1 MSDRKKLVALACAA
15 AALAVLLVG
24 WGLNSFIF
32 RYALS
37 RRLPRLLAMLLT
49 GSAVACSTVVFQT
62 ITHNRILTPSIMGL
76 DALYLFLQTA
86 VVFAFGVQSAF
97 VVNGLL
103 SFLLSTGLMVGFTL
117 LIFGRLFRAQE
128 GGRLFHLLLVG
139 VILGTLLDSSA
150 SFMQMVID
158 PNEFQTVQNRMFASF
173 NNIQVNI
180 LVPGGIILLGAMAYI
195 VRQVSVLDVLALGRD
210 HAVSLGIPYEQA
222 TGKYLIAVAIMVAVA
237 TSLVG
242 PITFL
247 GLLVANL
254 AREAMNTCEHRLVL
268 PAAALMGIIALVG
281 GQLVAEH
288 VLSLATPISVIINF
302 IGGVYFIGLL
312 LRARTVH

>member
-1 MSDRKKLVALACAA
+1 
-15 AALAVLLVG
+15 
-24 WGLNSFIF
+24 
-32 RYALS
+32 
-37 RRLPRLLAMLLT
+37 
-49 GSAVACSTVVFQT
+49 
-62 ITHNRILTPSIMGL
+62 
-76 DALYLFLQTA
+76 
-86 VVFAFGVQSAF
+86 
-97 VVNGLL
+97 
-103 SFLLSTGLMVGFTL
+103 
-117 LIFGRLFRAQE
+117 
-128 GGRLFHLLLVG
+128 
-139 VILGTLLDSSA
+139 
-150 SFMQMVID
+150 MQMVID

-173 NNIQVNI
+173 NNIQVNV

-254 AREAMNTCEHRLVL
+254 AREAMNTYEHRLVL